1 MAQKGYLVLQYDGS
15 IEKSPDLHKNII
27 FHKKF
32 VGTKNDSKTISLEQ
46 ILQDYNLDVNAHNIL
61 QMDIEGAEWDIF
73 EKLDFVLLE
82 KYFAQI
88 IVEFHSIDPR
98 NRFQSERYLAIL
110 EKFNKAFQS
119 IHLHVN
125 TVSSYYYTGN
135 TFLGNLIEVSY
146 ARKDL
151 LPKDF
156 SLRSVCGDIEG
167 LDYPN
172 DPNGQYFNISIDF
185 T

>member
-1 MAQKGYLVLQYDGS
+1 M
-15 IEKSPDLHKNII
+15 
-27 FHKKF
+27 
-32 VGTKNDSKTISLEQ
+32 
-46 ILQDYNLDVNAHNIL
+46 DVNAHNIL

-88 IVEFHSIDPR
+88 IVEFHWIDPR

-146 ARKDL
+146 AKRDL

-156 SLRSVCGDIEG
+156 TLRSVCGNIEG